1 MKISRHILSWLT
13 VITLAGVLTGCS
25 DDAERQS
32 TAKPGVKND
41 PAPAT
46 KVVQTEQ
53 ATKSEPIKNNE
64 VKLASEEKFE
74 PVYISAVDLGA
85 MFDKNNVPFIFD
97 VRSEHSFGKNHILN
111 AYSMPHGKNDDARLA
126 GIEGLGKD
134 NLIVTYCGC
143 PRHLSTL
150 AAGDLTKRGYS
161 DVRVL
166 YEGYWH
172 WKDNGYPVVD
182 NESIATEIST
192 LQFAGTLKRED
203 TPISGETVFLRHR
216 PTGQLEAV
224 ESAADG
230 SFAVEF
236 HLYDLSPA
244 DDFDVMVSALD
255 HPPVQTLTV
264 RDGSQGE
271 IALDIMLN

>member
-13 VITLAGVLTGCS
+13 VFTLAGTLTGCG

-32 TAKPGVKND
+32 TAKPAVNNN
-41 PAPAT
+41 PAPDI
-46 KVVQTEQ
+46 KVAQTEQ
-53 ATKSEPIKNNE
+53 VAKSEPIQNNAIK
-64 VKLASEEKFE
+64 VATEEKFE
-74 PVYISAVDLGA
+74 PVYISAADLGA
-85 MFDKNNVPFIFD
+85 MFDEKNVPFIFD
-97 VRSEHSFGKNHILN
+97 VRSEHSYGKNHILN
-111 AYSMPHGKNDDARLA
+111 AHSMPHGKNDEARLA
-126 GIEGLGKD
+126 GIDGLGKD
-134 NLIVTYCGC
+134 SLIVTYCGC

-161 DVRVL
+161 NVRVL

-172 WKDNGYPVVD
+172 WKDNGYPIMD
-182 NESIATEIST
+182 NESIASTVST
-192 LQFAGTLKRED
+192 LQFAGSLKRKN
-203 TPISGETVFLRHR
+203 TPIFGETVFLRHR

-244 DDFDVMVSALD
+244 DDFDIMISGLD

-264 RDGSQGE
+264 RDDSQGR
-271 IALDIMLN
+271 IALEIMLN